1 MQDNRMYKE
10 AMEIIGE
17 LTPLRGHDCG
27 KLCDCACCKGGE
39 EDGMLLFPGEQ
50 TELEV
55 KEADGGRLAVCTGT
69 CDREKR
75 PLACRIFPFF
85 PDIRGRRVKAVVD
98 ARALRLCPIAYHSE
112 NVKFDRKFV
121 AAVERVGEL
130 LRRDDQCRQFM
141 LETLEDIE
149 LTQKFYK

>member
-39 EDGMLLFPGEQ
+39 EDGMRLFPGEQ

-75 PLACRIFPFF
+75 PLACRIFPYYASI
-85 PDIRGRRVKAVVD
+85 DKQTERIRFRIDPRSVNVCPVATKKHGTRHSVYFRRN
-98 ARALRLCPIAYHSE
+98 ARQTLWGAGYYHACRLC
-112 NVKFDRKFV
+112 
-121 AAVERVGEL
+121 
-130 LRRDDQCRQFM
+130 
-141 LETLEDIE
+141 
-149 LTQKFYK
+149 